1 MTQRSHKNSR
11 QMGRF
16 GFNLARGND
25 SLVKRGSNVNVKG
38 GDNYVKKISSDDKEN
53 GSGYGNK

>member
-16 GFNLARGND
+16 GFNLARGNG
-25 SLVKRGSNVNVKG
+25 SLVKRGSNVKGNGADNNVK
-38 GDNYVKKISSDDKEN
+38 KLSSEDKEN
-53 GSGYGNK
+53 SSGYGNK